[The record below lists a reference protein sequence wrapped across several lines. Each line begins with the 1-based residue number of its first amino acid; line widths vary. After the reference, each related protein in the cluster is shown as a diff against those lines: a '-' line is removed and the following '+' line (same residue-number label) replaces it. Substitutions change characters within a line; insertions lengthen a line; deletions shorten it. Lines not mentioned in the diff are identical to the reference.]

1 MRVVAFM
8 VAFTLGVAGAV
19 SCSPT
24 KKCTPAS
31 CTGCCTS
38 TDTCDPGNS
47 TSSCGKG
54 GNACDKCV
62 ASQLCTAGAC
72 ESVTGTG
79 GGSSGGGSTG
89 GGTTGGGSAGNDITG
104 TYQLL
109 WGWDGDG
116 GRTAVIPGFSRTQVG
131 VWYRDG
137 GNPDFKRGSGSDD
150 GTFVIR
156 EVPSGEVTVQLDHRY
171 FVTTARRL
179 VFDSFNGGR
188 KDAVPATQEST
199 LRLTMRGLEPTNT
212 NSNRAGF
219 FFTQGGDIVTGLETV
234 ARPATPAGST
244 SIESDLD
251 WVAVT
256 NGVGV
261 GLPDSAKGDKGW
273 ALQFH
278 TNTTDA
284 GSNTSLIRVAE
295 FPAITLANGGS
306 ADAVADLTSPTGQPF
321 TVTFDKP
328 AFTALRGS
336 FGRTAGTGFFSFSH
350 GTSPTPAPHTIVGQA
365 VVTLGSAVDDET
377 ATLPSLALATTFPST
392 WGRTVSA
399 AYIVPQ
405 PRSILP
411 DGGSPTSFSG
421 GLSVS
426 DLPAAF
432 ASALSPRLTPV
443 RGAQISARNFI
454 EDQTGVGTTPTVSWM
469 APATGMVS
477 TYRLSINRL
486 DTSGTEAEIWR
497 IYTPNPSVTLP
508 PNILV
513 ANNAYVFELE
523 ALAFGQG
530 GISFTLPYAYSNVV
544 SGVIRP

>member
-1 MRVVAFM
+1 M
-8 VAFTLGVAGAV
+8 
-19 SCSPT
+19 
-24 KKCTPAS
+24 
-31 CTGCCTS
+31 
-38 TDTCDPGNS
+38 
-47 TSSCGKG
+47 
-54 GNACDKCV
+54 
-62 ASQLCTAGAC
+62 
-72 ESVTGTG
+72 
-79 GGSSGGGSTG
+79 
-89 GGTTGGGSAGNDITG
+89 
-104 TYQLL
+104 
-109 WGWDGDG
+109 
-116 GRTAVIPGFSRTQVG
+116 
-131 VWYRDG
+131 
-137 GNPDFKRGSGSDD
+137 
-150 GTFVIR
+150 
-156 EVPSGEVTVQLDHRY
+156 QLDHRY

-306 ADAVADLTSPTGQPF
+306 ADAVAALTSPTGQPF